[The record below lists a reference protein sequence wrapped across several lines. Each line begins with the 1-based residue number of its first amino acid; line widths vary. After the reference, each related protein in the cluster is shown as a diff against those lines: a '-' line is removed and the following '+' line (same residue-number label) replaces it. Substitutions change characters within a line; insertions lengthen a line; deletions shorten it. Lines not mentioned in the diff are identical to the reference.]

1 MKVLLD
7 AFGIENAYIEGWAY
21 NTNNRPNGEQHAWN
35 YVKLDDGT
43 GNTQWYALDPTWDD
57 PQLSILPAR
66 QVYFLVGSGTETEKN
81 FNGYETFGKNHDSSA
96 AKSPAYTTWK
106 LTYPALAQQARDPS
120 ADGNVLLQGADGS
133 SRSYDTLEAAMN
145 DAVSGDTLVLQN
157 AVSLSNTLVLKDGVT
172 LDLNGQTGGNA
183 SSPCAVTSTA
193 SPVFRVEAGGSAAI
207 TNSMGFTTVKT
218 SAASVTVVENNGTLN
233 LGTNI
238 QLSGGTT
245 PMGSAAVIS
254 GNAPK
259 LAPHTRYVAVSKFV
273 TTYLVAQPQDPAPD
287 SYQAQEGDTVQDL
300 LNARPGPAV
309 AMQYY
314 GNMGNLIN
322 IPGTEYTLDWKLQQ
336 GPNGGQPQPT
346 DPLENGSY
354 VFEAQ
359 AYDYTIS
366 YEVEVSGLVDPG
378 PQEISAVALTG
389 LDAPVAGQPLDTGV
403 AVATEGVLA
412 GTVTW
417 QPESGGTA
425 DYDTVY
431 TATIP
436 LTAEPGY
443 AFTQGAAVTVDG
455 QPAQAILQADGTLS
469 VQVTFPATP
478 SKTVYLQSIQTPA
491 PVSAAN
497 GTALDA
503 LVLPAQVQIVTDDSA
518 IHTAQVTWTRV
529 PADGTSYE
537 PGLKT
542 EQTFQLEGIVT
553 LPEGVDANGV
563 ALTVRI
569 TVVVAAAP
577 EQGQTDAPTAQP
589 APGRY
594 SDNQSVILTSATPGA
609 VIYYTL
615 DGSQPTAA
623 GGILYTGPI
632 SLTGTP
638 GAVIKTQIKAIAVCD
653 GLRDSGVV
661 SLEYEIALPDNSGSG
676 SDGGDSG
683 NTGGSGSDG
692 GDSGNTGGGSGG
704 GDSGNTGGSGSD
716 GGDSGNTG
724 GGSGGGNSGNT
735 GGSGSGGG
743 NSGSTGGSSSSGGS
757 SGNTGGSSSGSNG
770 NKTEVTK
777 HPDGST
783 TTTVTRPDG
792 SSVSTT
798 KQPDG
803 SKEQVETAQD
813 GTVTTTMEHRDGSTS
828 ITVAAGNGSLTS
840 KAEVSTQR
848 MQEAQQKGEAV
859 ALPMPPVPVTGDRST
874 ASAVTVDLPAGITA
888 RVEIPVKDVTPGT
901 VAVLVKA
908 NGEEEIIKTTVTT
921 QTGVAVK
928 ISDGDTVKIIDNS
941 KQFVDVP
948 STHWGADAVGFVAS
962 RTLFSG
968 TGEQTFSPDAPMNR
982 GMIVTVLARLEG
994 VDTASNPVW
1003 YEAGRQWAVAK
1014 GISDGAHLDQDLTRE
1029 QLALMLYRYA
1039 GQPASAGTLSGYT
1052 DGDKVSDWAVQAMG
1066 WAVNEGLISGGGN
1079 HTLDP
1084 QGQATRAQVAA
1095 ILQRFIE
1102 ADKV

>member
-1 MKVLLD
+1 M
-7 AFGIENAYIEGWAY
+7 
-21 NTNNRPNGEQHAWN
+21 
-35 YVKLDDGT
+35 
-43 GNTQWYALDPTWDD
+43 
-57 PQLSILPAR
+57 
-66 QVYFLVGSGTETEKN
+66 
-81 FNGYETFGKNHDSSA
+81 
-96 AKSPAYTTWK
+96 
-106 LTYPALAQQARDPS
+106 
-120 ADGNVLLQGADGS
+120 
-133 SRSYDTLEAAMN
+133 
-145 DAVSGDTLVLQN
+145 
-157 AVSLSNTLVLKDGVT
+157 
-172 LDLNGQTGGNA
+172 
-183 SSPCAVTSTA
+183 
-193 SPVFRVEAGGSAAI
+193 
-207 TNSMGFTTVKT
+207 
-218 SAASVTVVENNGTLN
+218 
-233 LGTNI
+233 
-238 QLSGGTT
+238 
-245 PMGSAAVIS
+245 
-254 GNAPK
+254 
-259 LAPHTRYVAVSKFV
+259 
-273 TTYLVAQPQDPAPD
+273 
-287 SYQAQEGDTVQDL
+287 
-300 LNARPGPAV
+300 
-309 AMQYY
+309 
-314 GNMGNLIN
+314 
-322 IPGTEYTLDWKLQQ
+322 
-336 GPNGGQPQPT
+336 
-346 DPLENGSY
+346 
-354 VFEAQ
+354 
-359 AYDYTIS
+359 
-366 YEVEVSGLVDPG
+366 
-378 PQEISAVALTG
+378 ALTG

-491 PVSAAN
+491 PVSAAS

-594 SDNQSVILTSATPGA
+594 TDNQSVILTSATPGA

-683 NTGGSGSDG
+683 NTGGSG
-692 GDSGNTGGGSGG
+692 
-704 GDSGNTGGSGSD
+704 
-716 GGDSGNTG
+716 
-724 GGSGGGNSGNT
+724 
-735 GGSGSGGG
+735 
-743 NSGSTGGSSSSGGS
+743 
-757 SGNTGGSSSGSNG
+757 SGSNG

-948 STHWGADAVGFVAS
+948 STHWGADAVGFVA
-962 RTLFSG
+962 
-968 TGEQTFSPDAPMNR
+968 
-982 GMIVTVLARLEG
+982 RLEG

-1039 GQPASAGTLSGYT
+1039 GQPASSGTLSGYT

>member
-1 MKVLLD
+1 M
-7 AFGIENAYIEGWAY
+7 
-21 NTNNRPNGEQHAWN
+21 
-35 YVKLDDGT
+35 
-43 GNTQWYALDPTWDD
+43 
-57 PQLSILPAR
+57 
-66 QVYFLVGSGTETEKN
+66 
-81 FNGYETFGKNHDSSA
+81 
-96 AKSPAYTTWK
+96 
-106 LTYPALAQQARDPS
+106 AQQARDPS

-157 AVSLSNTLVLKDGVT
+157 AVSLSSTLVLKDGVT

-193 SPVFRVEAGGSAAI
+193 SPVFRVEAGGSATI
-207 TNSMGFTTVKT
+207 TNSMGFTVVKT
-218 SAASVTVVENNGTLN
+218 SAVSVTVVENNGTLN

-346 DPLENGSY
+346 APLENGSY

-529 PADGTSYE
+529 PVDGTSYE

-623 GGILYTGPI
+623 GVILYTGPI

-661 SLEYEIALPDNSGSG
+661 SLEYEIALPDNSGGG

-683 NTGGSGSDG
+683 NTGGSS
-692 GDSGNTGGGSGG
+692 SS
-704 GDSGNTGGSGSD
+704 
-716 GGDSGNTG
+716 
-724 GGSGGGNSGNT
+724 
-735 GGSGSGGG
+735 GG

-941 KQFVDVP
+941 K
-948 STHWGADAVGFVAS
+948 
-962 RTLFSG
+962 
-968 TGEQTFSPDAPMNR
+968 
-982 GMIVTVLARLEG
+982 
-994 VDTASNPVW
+994 
-1003 YEAGRQWAVAK
+1003 
-1014 GISDGAHLDQDLTRE
+1014 
-1029 QLALMLYRYA
+1029 
-1039 GQPASAGTLSGYT
+1039 
-1052 DGDKVSDWAVQAMG
+1052 
-1066 WAVNEGLISGGGN
+1066 
-1079 HTLDP
+1079 
-1084 QGQATRAQVAA
+1084 
-1095 ILQRFIE
+1095 
-1102 ADKV
+1102 

>member
-1 MKVLLD
+1 M
-7 AFGIENAYIEGWAY
+7 
-21 NTNNRPNGEQHAWN
+21 
-35 YVKLDDGT
+35 
-43 GNTQWYALDPTWDD
+43 
-57 PQLSILPAR
+57 
-66 QVYFLVGSGTETEKN
+66 
-81 FNGYETFGKNHDSSA
+81 
-96 AKSPAYTTWK
+96 
-106 LTYPALAQQARDPS
+106 
-120 ADGNVLLQGADGS
+120 
-133 SRSYDTLEAAMN
+133 
-145 DAVSGDTLVLQN
+145 
-157 AVSLSNTLVLKDGVT
+157 
-172 LDLNGQTGGNA
+172 
-183 SSPCAVTSTA
+183 
-193 SPVFRVEAGGSAAI
+193 
-207 TNSMGFTTVKT
+207 
-218 SAASVTVVENNGTLN
+218 
-233 LGTNI
+233 
-238 QLSGGTT
+238 
-245 PMGSAAVIS
+245 
-254 GNAPK
+254 
-259 LAPHTRYVAVSKFV
+259 
-273 TTYLVAQPQDPAPD
+273 
-287 SYQAQEGDTVQDL
+287 
-300 LNARPGPAV
+300 
-309 AMQYY
+309 
-314 GNMGNLIN
+314 
-322 IPGTEYTLDWKLQQ
+322 
-336 GPNGGQPQPT
+336 
-346 DPLENGSY
+346 
-354 VFEAQ
+354 
-359 AYDYTIS
+359 
-366 YEVEVSGLVDPG
+366 
-378 PQEISAVALTG
+378 ALTG
-389 LDAPVAGQPLDTGV
+389 LDALVAGQRLDTEV

-594 SDNQSVILTSATPGA
+594 TDNQSVILTSTTPGA

-683 NTGGSGSDG
+683 NTGGS
-692 GDSGNTGGGSGG
+692 
-704 GDSGNTGGSGSD
+704 
-716 GGDSGNTG
+716 
-724 GGSGGGNSGNT
+724 
-735 GGSGSGGG
+735 
-743 NSGSTGGSSSSGGS
+743 
-757 SGNTGGSSSGSNG
+757 SSGSNG
-770 NKTEVTK
+770 NKTEITK

-813 GTVTTTMEHRDGSTS
+813 GTVTTTMENRDGSTS

-859 ALPMPPVPVTGDRST
+859 ALPMPPVPVTGDWNT

-968 TGEQTFSPDAPMNR
+968 TGGQKFSPDAPMNR

-1003 YEAGRQWAVAK
+1003 YEAGRQWAVAN

-1039 GQPASAGTLSGYT
+1039 GQPASSGTLSGYT

-1084 QGQATRAQVAA
+1084 QGQATRAQVAD

>member
-1 MKVLLD
+1 M
-7 AFGIENAYIEGWAY
+7 
-21 NTNNRPNGEQHAWN
+21 
-35 YVKLDDGT
+35 
-43 GNTQWYALDPTWDD
+43 
-57 PQLSILPAR
+57 
-66 QVYFLVGSGTETEKN
+66 
-81 FNGYETFGKNHDSSA
+81 
-96 AKSPAYTTWK
+96 
-106 LTYPALAQQARDPS
+106 
-120 ADGNVLLQGADGS
+120 
-133 SRSYDTLEAAMN
+133 
-145 DAVSGDTLVLQN
+145 
-157 AVSLSNTLVLKDGVT
+157 
-172 LDLNGQTGGNA
+172 
-183 SSPCAVTSTA
+183 
-193 SPVFRVEAGGSAAI
+193 
-207 TNSMGFTTVKT
+207 
-218 SAASVTVVENNGTLN
+218 
-233 LGTNI
+233 
-238 QLSGGTT
+238 
-245 PMGSAAVIS
+245 
-254 GNAPK
+254 
-259 LAPHTRYVAVSKFV
+259 
-273 TTYLVAQPQDPAPD
+273 
-287 SYQAQEGDTVQDL
+287 
-300 LNARPGPAV
+300 
-309 AMQYY
+309 
-314 GNMGNLIN
+314 
-322 IPGTEYTLDWKLQQ
+322 
-336 GPNGGQPQPT
+336 
-346 DPLENGSY
+346 
-354 VFEAQ
+354 
-359 AYDYTIS
+359 
-366 YEVEVSGLVDPG
+366 
-378 PQEISAVALTG
+378 ALTG

-692 GDSGNTGGGSGG
+692 GDSGNTGGGSG
-704 GDSGNTGGSGSD
+704 
-716 GGDSGNTG
+716 
-724 GGSGGGNSGNT
+724 
-735 GGSGSGGG
+735 
-743 NSGSTGGSSSSGGS
+743 
-757 SGNTGGSSSGSNG
+757 
-770 NKTEVTK
+770 
-777 HPDGST
+777 
-783 TTTVTRPDG
+783 
-792 SSVSTT
+792 
-798 KQPDG
+798 
-803 SKEQVETAQD
+803 
-813 GTVTTTMEHRDGSTS
+813 
-828 ITVAAGNGSLTS
+828 
-840 KAEVSTQR
+840 
-848 MQEAQQKGEAV
+848 
-859 ALPMPPVPVTGDRST
+859 
-874 ASAVTVDLPAGITA
+874 
-888 RVEIPVKDVTPGT
+888 
-901 VAVLVKA
+901 
-908 NGEEEIIKTTVTT
+908 
-921 QTGVAVK
+921 
-928 ISDGDTVKIIDNS
+928 
-941 KQFVDVP
+941 
-948 STHWGADAVGFVAS
+948 
-962 RTLFSG
+962 
-968 TGEQTFSPDAPMNR
+968 
-982 GMIVTVLARLEG
+982 
-994 VDTASNPVW
+994 
-1003 YEAGRQWAVAK
+1003 
-1014 GISDGAHLDQDLTRE
+1014 
-1029 QLALMLYRYA
+1029 
-1039 GQPASAGTLSGYT
+1039 
-1052 DGDKVSDWAVQAMG
+1052 
-1066 WAVNEGLISGGGN
+1066 
-1079 HTLDP
+1079 
-1084 QGQATRAQVAA
+1084 
-1095 ILQRFIE
+1095 
-1102 ADKV
+1102 

>member
-1 MKVLLD
+1 M
-7 AFGIENAYIEGWAY
+7 
-21 NTNNRPNGEQHAWN
+21 
-35 YVKLDDGT
+35 
-43 GNTQWYALDPTWDD
+43 
-57 PQLSILPAR
+57 
-66 QVYFLVGSGTETEKN
+66 
-81 FNGYETFGKNHDSSA
+81 
-96 AKSPAYTTWK
+96 
-106 LTYPALAQQARDPS
+106 
-120 ADGNVLLQGADGS
+120 
-133 SRSYDTLEAAMN
+133 
-145 DAVSGDTLVLQN
+145 
-157 AVSLSNTLVLKDGVT
+157 
-172 LDLNGQTGGNA
+172 
-183 SSPCAVTSTA
+183 
-193 SPVFRVEAGGSAAI
+193 
-207 TNSMGFTTVKT
+207 
-218 SAASVTVVENNGTLN
+218 
-233 LGTNI
+233 
-238 QLSGGTT
+238 
-245 PMGSAAVIS
+245 
-254 GNAPK
+254 
-259 LAPHTRYVAVSKFV
+259 
-273 TTYLVAQPQDPAPD
+273 
-287 SYQAQEGDTVQDL
+287 
-300 LNARPGPAV
+300 
-309 AMQYY
+309 
-314 GNMGNLIN
+314 
-322 IPGTEYTLDWKLQQ
+322 
-336 GPNGGQPQPT
+336 
-346 DPLENGSY
+346 
-354 VFEAQ
+354 
-359 AYDYTIS
+359 
-366 YEVEVSGLVDPG
+366 
-378 PQEISAVALTG
+378 ALTG
-389 LDAPVAGQPLDTGV
+389 LDALVAGQRLDTEV

-594 SDNQSVILTSATPGA
+594 TDNQSVILTSTTPGA

-683 NTGGSGSDG
+683 NTGGS
-692 GDSGNTGGGSGG
+692 
-704 GDSGNTGGSGSD
+704 
-716 GGDSGNTG
+716 
-724 GGSGGGNSGNT
+724 
-735 GGSGSGGG
+735 
-743 NSGSTGGSSSSGGS
+743 
-757 SGNTGGSSSGSNG
+757 SSGSNG
-770 NKTEVTK
+770 NKTEITK

-813 GTVTTTMEHRDGSTS
+813 GTVTTTMENRDGSTS

-859 ALPMPPVPVTGDRST
+859 
-874 ASAVTVDLPAGITA
+874 
-888 RVEIPVKDVTPGT
+888 
-901 VAVLVKA
+901 
-908 NGEEEIIKTTVTT
+908 
-921 QTGVAVK
+921 Q
-928 ISDGDTVKIIDNS
+928 
-941 KQFVDVP
+941 Q
-948 STHWGADAVGFVAS
+948 
-962 RTLFSG
+962 
-968 TGEQTFSPDAPMNR
+968 
-982 GMIVTVLARLEG
+982 
-994 VDTASNPVW
+994 
-1003 YEAGRQWAVAK
+1003 
-1014 GISDGAHLDQDLTRE
+1014 
-1029 QLALMLYRYA
+1029 
-1039 GQPASAGTLSGYT
+1039 
-1052 DGDKVSDWAVQAMG
+1052 
-1066 WAVNEGLISGGGN
+1066 
-1079 HTLDP
+1079 
-1084 QGQATRAQVAA
+1084 
-1095 ILQRFIE
+1095 
-1102 ADKV
+1102 

>member
-1 MKVLLD
+1 M
-7 AFGIENAYIEGWAY
+7 
-21 NTNNRPNGEQHAWN
+21 
-35 YVKLDDGT
+35 
-43 GNTQWYALDPTWDD
+43 
-57 PQLSILPAR
+57 
-66 QVYFLVGSGTETEKN
+66 
-81 FNGYETFGKNHDSSA
+81 
-96 AKSPAYTTWK
+96 
-106 LTYPALAQQARDPS
+106 
-120 ADGNVLLQGADGS
+120 
-133 SRSYDTLEAAMN
+133 
-145 DAVSGDTLVLQN
+145 
-157 AVSLSNTLVLKDGVT
+157 
-172 LDLNGQTGGNA
+172 
-183 SSPCAVTSTA
+183 
-193 SPVFRVEAGGSAAI
+193 
-207 TNSMGFTTVKT
+207 
-218 SAASVTVVENNGTLN
+218 
-233 LGTNI
+233 
-238 QLSGGTT
+238 
-245 PMGSAAVIS
+245 
-254 GNAPK
+254 
-259 LAPHTRYVAVSKFV
+259 
-273 TTYLVAQPQDPAPD
+273 
-287 SYQAQEGDTVQDL
+287 
-300 LNARPGPAV
+300 
-309 AMQYY
+309 
-314 GNMGNLIN
+314 
-322 IPGTEYTLDWKLQQ
+322 
-336 GPNGGQPQPT
+336 
-346 DPLENGSY
+346 
-354 VFEAQ
+354 
-359 AYDYTIS
+359 
-366 YEVEVSGLVDPG
+366 
-378 PQEISAVALTG
+378 ALTG

-417 QPESGGTA
+417 QPESGGAA

-529 PADGTSYE
+529 PVDGTSYE

-594 SDNQSVILTSATPGA
+594 TDNQSVILTSATPGA

-704 GDSGNTGGSGSD
+704 GDSGNTGGS
-716 GGDSGNTG
+716 
-724 GGSGGGNSGNT
+724 
-735 GGSGSGGG
+735 
-743 NSGSTGGSSSSGGS
+743 
-757 SGNTGGSSSGSNG
+757 SSGSNG

-828 ITVAAGNGSLTS
+828 ITVAAGNGSLTN

-859 ALPMPPVPVTGDRST
+859 ALPMPPVPVTWDRST

-921 QTGVAVK
+921 QTGAAVK

-962 RTLFSG
+962 QTLFSG
-968 TGEQTFSPDAPMNR
+968 TGGQKFSPDAPMNR

-1003 YEAGRQWAVAK
+1003 YEAGRQWAVAN

-1039 GQPASAGTLSGYT
+1039 GQPASSGTLSGYT

>member
-1 MKVLLD
+1 M
-7 AFGIENAYIEGWAY
+7 
-21 NTNNRPNGEQHAWN
+21 
-35 YVKLDDGT
+35 
-43 GNTQWYALDPTWDD
+43 
-57 PQLSILPAR
+57 
-66 QVYFLVGSGTETEKN
+66 
-81 FNGYETFGKNHDSSA
+81 
-96 AKSPAYTTWK
+96 
-106 LTYPALAQQARDPS
+106 
-120 ADGNVLLQGADGS
+120 
-133 SRSYDTLEAAMN
+133 
-145 DAVSGDTLVLQN
+145 
-157 AVSLSNTLVLKDGVT
+157 
-172 LDLNGQTGGNA
+172 
-183 SSPCAVTSTA
+183 
-193 SPVFRVEAGGSAAI
+193 
-207 TNSMGFTTVKT
+207 
-218 SAASVTVVENNGTLN
+218 
-233 LGTNI
+233 
-238 QLSGGTT
+238 
-245 PMGSAAVIS
+245 
-254 GNAPK
+254 
-259 LAPHTRYVAVSKFV
+259 
-273 TTYLVAQPQDPAPD
+273 
-287 SYQAQEGDTVQDL
+287 
-300 LNARPGPAV
+300 
-309 AMQYY
+309 
-314 GNMGNLIN
+314 
-322 IPGTEYTLDWKLQQ
+322 
-336 GPNGGQPQPT
+336 
-346 DPLENGSY
+346 
-354 VFEAQ
+354 
-359 AYDYTIS
+359 
-366 YEVEVSGLVDPG
+366 
-378 PQEISAVALTG
+378 ALTG

-403 AVATEGVLA
+403 AVATKGVLA

-529 PADGTSYE
+529 PVDGTSYE

-594 SDNQSVILTSATPGA
+594 TDNQSVILTSTTPGA

-661 SLEYEIALPDNSGSG
+661 SLEYEIALPDNSGG
-676 SDGGDSG
+676 
-683 NTGGSGSDG
+683 GSDG

-704 GDSGNTGGSGSD
+704 GDSGNTGGSS
-716 GGDSGNTG
+716 S
-724 GGSGGGNSGNT
+724 S
-735 GGSGSGGG
+735 GG
-743 NSGSTGGSSSSGGS
+743 NSGSTGGSSSSGGN

-908 NGEEEIIKTTVTT
+908 NGEKEIIKTTVTT

-928 ISDGDTVKIIDNS
+928 ISDGDTVKIMDLLTKVTYGLRNHILSPYFIHKYRRKD
-941 KQFVDVP
+941 
-948 STHWGADAVGFVAS
+948 GF
-962 RTLFSG
+962 
-968 TGEQTFSPDAPMNR
+968 
-982 GMIVTVLARLEG
+982 
-994 VDTASNPVW
+994 
-1003 YEAGRQWAVAK
+1003 
-1014 GISDGAHLDQDLTRE
+1014 
-1029 QLALMLYRYA
+1029 
-1039 GQPASAGTLSGYT
+1039 
-1052 DGDKVSDWAVQAMG
+1052 
-1066 WAVNEGLISGGGN
+1066 N
-1079 HTLDP
+1079 HP
-1084 QGQATRAQVAA
+1084 
-1095 ILQRFIE
+1095 F
-1102 ADKV
+1102 

>member
-1 MKVLLD
+1 M
-7 AFGIENAYIEGWAY
+7 
-21 NTNNRPNGEQHAWN
+21 
-35 YVKLDDGT
+35 
-43 GNTQWYALDPTWDD
+43 
-57 PQLSILPAR
+57 
-66 QVYFLVGSGTETEKN
+66 
-81 FNGYETFGKNHDSSA
+81 
-96 AKSPAYTTWK
+96 
-106 LTYPALAQQARDPS
+106 
-120 ADGNVLLQGADGS
+120 
-133 SRSYDTLEAAMN
+133 
-145 DAVSGDTLVLQN
+145 
-157 AVSLSNTLVLKDGVT
+157 
-172 LDLNGQTGGNA
+172 
-183 SSPCAVTSTA
+183 
-193 SPVFRVEAGGSAAI
+193 
-207 TNSMGFTTVKT
+207 
-218 SAASVTVVENNGTLN
+218 
-233 LGTNI
+233 
-238 QLSGGTT
+238 
-245 PMGSAAVIS
+245 
-254 GNAPK
+254 
-259 LAPHTRYVAVSKFV
+259 
-273 TTYLVAQPQDPAPD
+273 
-287 SYQAQEGDTVQDL
+287 
-300 LNARPGPAV
+300 
-309 AMQYY
+309 
-314 GNMGNLIN
+314 
-322 IPGTEYTLDWKLQQ
+322 
-336 GPNGGQPQPT
+336 
-346 DPLENGSY
+346 
-354 VFEAQ
+354 
-359 AYDYTIS
+359 
-366 YEVEVSGLVDPG
+366 
-378 PQEISAVALTG
+378 ALTG
-389 LDAPVAGQPLDTGV
+389 LDALVAGQRLDTEV

-594 SDNQSVILTSATPGA
+594 TDNQSVILTSTTPGA

-683 NTGGSGSDG
+683 NTGGS
-692 GDSGNTGGGSGG
+692 
-704 GDSGNTGGSGSD
+704 
-716 GGDSGNTG
+716 
-724 GGSGGGNSGNT
+724 
-735 GGSGSGGG
+735 
-743 NSGSTGGSSSSGGS
+743 
-757 SGNTGGSSSGSNG
+757 SSGSNG
-770 NKTEVTK
+770 NKTEITK

-813 GTVTTTMEHRDGSTS
+813 GTVTTTMENRDGSTS

-859 ALPMPPVPVTGDRST
+859 ALPMPPVPVTGDWNT

-968 TGEQTFSPDAPMNR
+968 TGGQTFSPDAPMNR

-1003 YEAGRQWAVAK
+1003 YEAGRQWAVAN

>member
-1 MKVLLD
+1 M
-7 AFGIENAYIEGWAY
+7 
-21 NTNNRPNGEQHAWN
+21 
-35 YVKLDDGT
+35 
-43 GNTQWYALDPTWDD
+43 
-57 PQLSILPAR
+57 
-66 QVYFLVGSGTETEKN
+66 
-81 FNGYETFGKNHDSSA
+81 
-96 AKSPAYTTWK
+96 
-106 LTYPALAQQARDPS
+106 
-120 ADGNVLLQGADGS
+120 
-133 SRSYDTLEAAMN
+133 
-145 DAVSGDTLVLQN
+145 
-157 AVSLSNTLVLKDGVT
+157 
-172 LDLNGQTGGNA
+172 
-183 SSPCAVTSTA
+183 
-193 SPVFRVEAGGSAAI
+193 
-207 TNSMGFTTVKT
+207 
-218 SAASVTVVENNGTLN
+218 
-233 LGTNI
+233 
-238 QLSGGTT
+238 
-245 PMGSAAVIS
+245 
-254 GNAPK
+254 
-259 LAPHTRYVAVSKFV
+259 
-273 TTYLVAQPQDPAPD
+273 
-287 SYQAQEGDTVQDL
+287 
-300 LNARPGPAV
+300 
-309 AMQYY
+309 
-314 GNMGNLIN
+314 
-322 IPGTEYTLDWKLQQ
+322 
-336 GPNGGQPQPT
+336 
-346 DPLENGSY
+346 
-354 VFEAQ
+354 
-359 AYDYTIS
+359 
-366 YEVEVSGLVDPG
+366 
-378 PQEISAVALTG
+378 ALTG

-417 QPESGGTA
+417 QPESGGAA

-529 PADGTSYE
+529 PVDGTSYE

-594 SDNQSVILTSATPGA
+594 TDNQSVILTSATPGA

-704 GDSGNTGGSGSD
+704 GDSGNTGGS
-716 GGDSGNTG
+716 
-724 GGSGGGNSGNT
+724 
-735 GGSGSGGG
+735 
-743 NSGSTGGSSSSGGS
+743 
-757 SGNTGGSSSGSNG
+757 SSGSNG

-828 ITVAAGNGSLTS
+828 ITVAAGNGSLTN

-921 QTGVAVK
+921 QTGAAVK

-962 RTLFSG
+962 QTLFSG
-968 TGEQTFSPDAPMNR
+968 TGGQKFSPDAPMNR

-1003 YEAGRQWAVAK
+1003 YEAGRQWAVAN

-1039 GQPASAGTLSGYT
+1039 GQPASSGTLSGYT

>member
-1 MKVLLD
+1 M
-7 AFGIENAYIEGWAY
+7 
-21 NTNNRPNGEQHAWN
+21 
-35 YVKLDDGT
+35 
-43 GNTQWYALDPTWDD
+43 
-57 PQLSILPAR
+57 
-66 QVYFLVGSGTETEKN
+66 
-81 FNGYETFGKNHDSSA
+81 
-96 AKSPAYTTWK
+96 
-106 LTYPALAQQARDPS
+106 
-120 ADGNVLLQGADGS
+120 LLQGADGS

-193 SPVFRVEAGGSAAI
+193 SPVFRVEAGGSATI

-389 LDAPVAGQPLDTGV
+389 LDTPVAGQPLDTGV

-529 PADGTSYE
+529 PVDGTSYE

-683 NTGGSGSDG
+683 NTGG
-692 GDSGNTGGGSGG
+692 
-704 GDSGNTGGSGSD
+704 
-716 GGDSGNTG
+716 
-724 GGSGGGNSGNT
+724 GSGGGNSGST
-735 GGSGSGGG
+735 SGGSSSGG

-770 NKTEVTK
+770 NKTEITK

-813 GTVTTTMEHRDGSTS
+813 GTVTTTMENRDGSTS

-859 ALPMPPVPVTGDRST
+859 ALPMPPVPVTGDWNT

-968 TGEQTFSPDAPMNR
+968 TGGQKFSPDAPMNR

-1003 YEAGRQWAVAK
+1003 YEAGRQWAVAN

-1039 GQPASAGTLSGYT
+1039 GQPASSGTLSGYT